1 MTNKIQLSIIVPVYN
16 VAQFLP
22 ECLDSLLDQK
32 EFYYEIVCID
42 DGSTDDSGSILESYK
57 NRFPNRIVTKHLE
70 NCGPSNARNVGLEM
84 ARGKYVGFIDSD
96 DVLACRE
103 VYFEMVELANKH
115 QLDIVIGQINR
126 LLNGQVEPMP
136 KVPVLDTDVYDFNS
150 INLLAIP
157 SSACNKIYNR
167 EFLIKHNVWFSRE
180 LKSLEAL
187 PFYVC
192 CFLNAKKIS
201 HVDLPIFN
209 YRISDGV
216 EHVSTTSRKNDDFVS
231 SYFASYIE
239 ALTMLHQ
246 HNQYQYDKDIYNK
259 LVSLI
264 DRVVNKTNNTSK
276 VYVEYRSRLLKIIP
290 IRFFLKLSRKN
301 RVLYS
306 LIWLSPRFEMFSFLY
321 DLVYISLKRCWHGV
335 TYFFSVRR

>member
-1 MTNKIQLSIIVPVYN
+1 MSIIVPVYN

-32 EFYYEIVCID
+32 EFDYEIVCID

-136 KVPVLDTDVYDFNS
+136 KVPALDNEYAEFYDFNS
-150 INLLAIP
+150 LNLLDIP
-157 SSACNKIYNR
+157 ISACNKIYNR
-167 EFLIKHNVWFSRE
+167 NFLIKHNLWFSRE
-180 LKSLEAL
+180 LKSLEGL
-187 PFYVC
+187 PFYID

-216 EHVSTTSRKNDDFVS
+216 EHVSTTSRKNDEFVS
-231 SYFASYIE
+231 SYFSSYIE
-239 ALTMLHQ
+239 AITMLHQ
-246 HNQYQYDKDIYNK
+246 HNQYQYDKGIYDK
-259 LVSLI
+259 LVSLV
-264 DRVVNKTNNTSK
+264 DRVLNKTNNTAK

-321 DLVYISLKRCWHGV
+321 DLVYRSLKRCWHGV
-335 TYFFSVRR
+335 TCFFSVRR